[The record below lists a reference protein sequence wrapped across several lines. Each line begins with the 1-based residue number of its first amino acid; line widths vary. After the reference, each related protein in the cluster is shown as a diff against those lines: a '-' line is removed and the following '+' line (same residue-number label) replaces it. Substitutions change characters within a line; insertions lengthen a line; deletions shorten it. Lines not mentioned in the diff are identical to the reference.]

1 MNATLFC
8 NLEHSGLGQV
18 VIISN
23 DETQQNSH
31 TETRTK
37 SCILSSSFLI
47 QPSVVDSSICF
58 AEKTKQNNACTFKMK
73 QIENST
79 IHLGIILTI
88 LF

>member
-1 MNATLFC
+1 MNATLLC

-18 VIISN
+18 VSISH
-23 DETQQNSH
+23 DETQQNSP

-37 SCILSSSFLI
+37 LCILSSSFHI
-47 QPSVVDSSICF
+47 QPSVVDSRIRF
-58 AEKTKQNNACTFKMK
+58 AEKPKQNNACTFKTK
-73 QIENST
+73 QIENFT